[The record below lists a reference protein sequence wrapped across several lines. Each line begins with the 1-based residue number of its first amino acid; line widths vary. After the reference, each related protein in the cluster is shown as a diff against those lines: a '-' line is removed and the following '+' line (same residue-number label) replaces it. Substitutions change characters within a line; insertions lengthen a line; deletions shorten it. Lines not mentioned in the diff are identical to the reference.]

1 VCFKCRLCTTA
12 ASNLATPNK
21 CARTATP
28 DRCCYRAL
36 LSTMPNGRRHSYRC
50 RPAGDNFD
58 GLLLPPSPAH
68 SSDSEETT
76 DQKLRWRFVAWS
88 VIFRW
93 KFFIWRKQYWR
104 KRKCFLLL
112 SRWLSKLEPDAV
124 AQVYDF
130 AGPPMSSLATKP
142 RGRDAYKPTRDWD
155 WMEHLDWDWME
166 HLFDWP
172 PTESGSS
179 TET

>member
-1 VCFKCRLCTTA
+1 MCFKCCLCTTA
-12 ASNLATPNK
+12 ASNLAASNK
-21 CARTATP
+21 CTRIATP

-36 LSTMPNGRRHSYRC
+36 LSTMPNGNRHSYRC

-58 GLLLPPSPAH
+58 GLLPPPSPAH

-104 KRKCFLLL
+104 KRKSFLLL
-112 SRWLSKLEPDAV
+112 SRWLSKLEPETLK
-124 AQVYDF
+124 QVYDF
-130 AGPPMSSLATKP
+130 AGPHMLKWT
-142 RGRDAYKPTRDWD
+142 GWWTYKPN
-155 WMEHLDWDWME
+155 LDWDWME
-166 HLFDWP
+166 HLLNRT
-172 PTESGSS
+172 PTESESS
-179 TET
+179 TEP

>member
-1 VCFKCRLCTTA
+1 MCFKCCICTTA
-12 ASNLATPNK
+12 ASNLAAPNK
-21 CARTATP
+21 CTRIATP

-36 LSTMPNGRRHSYRC
+36 LSTMPNGNRHSYRC
-50 RPAGDNFD
+50 RPAGDNYD
-58 GLLLPPSPAH
+58 GRLPPPSPAH

-112 SRWLSKLEPDAV
+112 SRWLSKLEPNAV

-130 AGPPMSSLATKP
+130 AGPPMSSLATTP
-142 RGRDAYKPTRDWD
+142 RGHDAYKPTRDWD
-155 WMEHLDWDWME
+155 WMEYI
-166 HLFDWP
+166 FDYP
-172 PTESGSS
+172 PITD
-179 TET
+179 